1 MIDPYTNM
9 NQSYKSK
16 VGVMIFQLWPIVL
29 SIFISGCSGLLYHPT
44 HIVHYEPKQLKLEL
58 DVEIEVEPNVKVHGW
73 YLKSQTKKPKGVIV
87 FFHGNA
93 ENITSHYVSLSW
105 ILKEGYDYFIWD
117 YRGYG
122 KSQGKPSP
130 QNTVHDGIIVIKH
143 IYNQNPKLPL
153 FVFAQSLG
161 GAIAMRS
168 VIDLNGEVPIRGLA
182 VDSTFQSYQGVAR
195 EVLSRG
201 WITWLFQPL
210 AYITLSDK
218 FAPAGKIDRISP
230 IPFMV
235 IHGTEDT
242 VVKYKFGEEVFKDAQ
257 EPKEFLKIEGGH
269 HIDAFWNKN
278 SEEHRK
284 KFLSFLNKNLT

>member
-1 MIDPYTNM
+1 
-9 NQSYKSK
+9 
-16 VGVMIFQLWPIVL
+16 
-29 SIFISGCSGLLYHPT
+29 LYHPT
-44 HIVHYEPKQLKLEL
+44 HIVHYEPKQLKLEPL

-161 GAIAMRS
+161 
-168 VIDLNGEVPIRGLA
+168 E
-182 VDSTFQSYQGVAR
+182 
-195 EVLSRG
+195 
-201 WITWLFQPL
+201 
-210 AYITLSDK
+210 
-218 FAPAGKIDRISP
+218 
-230 IPFMV
+230 
-235 IHGTEDT
+235 
-242 VVKYKFGEEVFKDAQ
+242 
-257 EPKEFLKIEGGH
+257 
-269 HIDAFWNKN
+269 
-278 SEEHRK
+278 
-284 KFLSFLNKNLT
+284 